1 MSGHRKKAMLA
12 LAAASLAA
20 TLAPNAVAAAEP
32 SWNGQYLVTLSANAK
47 TGTSMAANRP
57 EYPHKANYT
66 FSSRCASDV
75 CIATV
80 VDAPPPKNEFIPR
93 PIEYTWN
100 GTQWVREI
108 SWQWDCLLPDGTIE
122 YAPAKSITA
131 YTPGQYGILT
141 GVFHTDIASGT
152 CKGNVSV
159 GQTDRW
165 LTLPALP
172 SMGGTSRKRMDD
184 QHSPECGD
192 NGVAGKDCH
201 PTDAGGRPGPE
212 KRSRRDKQQLP
223 EQRRERYPDHNSDR
237 GRCAQRARQRHG
249 YCGEVHERGRVDRR

>member
-93 PIEYTWN
+93 PIEYM
-100 GTQWVREI
+100 GTGDQ
-108 SWQWDCLLPDGTIE
+108 LAMG
-122 YAPAKSITA
+122 
-131 YTPGQYGILT
+131 
-141 GVFHTDIASGT
+141 
-152 CKGNVSV
+152 
-159 GQTDRW
+159 
-165 LTLPALP
+165 LPATRRHNRICP
-172 SMGGTSRKRMDD
+172 SQIDHGL
-184 QHSPECGD
+184 H
-192 NGVAGKDCH
+192 A
-201 PTDAGGRPGPE
+201 
-212 KRSRRDKQQLP
+212 RSVRNPHRRLSY
-223 EQRRERYPDHNSDR
+223 RY
-237 GRCAQRARQRHG
+237 RQRH
-249 YCGEVHERGRVDRR
+249 V

>member
-93 PIEYTWN
+93 PIEYYLEWDSM
-100 GTQWVREI
+100 GTGDQ
-108 SWQWDCLLPDGTIE
+108 LAMG
-122 YAPAKSITA
+122 
-131 YTPGQYGILT
+131 
-141 GVFHTDIASGT
+141 
-152 CKGNVSV
+152 
-159 GQTDRW
+159 
-165 LTLPALP
+165 LPATRRHNRICP
-172 SMGGTSRKRMDD
+172 SQIDHGL
-184 QHSPECGD
+184 H
-192 NGVAGKDCH
+192 A
-201 PTDAGGRPGPE
+201 
-212 KRSRRDKQQLP
+212 RSVRNPHRRLSY
-223 EQRRERYPDHNSDR
+223 RY
-237 GRCAQRARQRHG
+237 RQRH
-249 YCGEVHERGRVDRR
+249 V

>member
-100 GTQWVREI
+100 GTQWVEPPR
-108 SWQWDCLLPDGTIE
+108 
-122 YAPAKSITA
+122 
-131 YTPGQYGILT
+131 
-141 GVFHTDIASGT
+141 
-152 CKGNVSV
+152 
-159 GQTDRW
+159 
-165 LTLPALP
+165 
-172 SMGGTSRKRMDD
+172 
-184 QHSPECGD
+184 
-192 NGVAGKDCH
+192 
-201 PTDAGGRPGPE
+201 
-212 KRSRRDKQQLP
+212 
-223 EQRRERYPDHNSDR
+223 
-237 GRCAQRARQRHG
+237 
-249 YCGEVHERGRVDRR
+249 

>member
-108 SWQWDCLLPDGTIE
+108 SWQWDCLLRRHNRICPSQIDHGLH
-122 YAPAKSITA
+122 AR
-131 YTPGQYGILT
+131 
-141 GVFHTDIASGT
+141 
-152 CKGNVSV
+152 SV
-159 GQTDRW
+159 RN
-165 LTLPALP
+165 P
-172 SMGGTSRKRMDD
+172 
-184 QHSPECGD
+184 H
-192 NGVAGKDCH
+192 
-201 PTDAGGRPGPE
+201 
-212 KRSRRDKQQLP
+212 RRLSY
-223 EQRRERYPDHNSDR
+223 RY
-237 GRCAQRARQRHG
+237 RQRH
-249 YCGEVHERGRVDRR
+249 V

>member
-108 SWQWDCLLPDGTIE
+108 SWQWDCLLPDGTSNMPQPNRSRPTRPVSTE
-122 YAPAKSITA
+122 SSPASFIPISPAARVKAMSTCQCRPNRSLADVASPAEHGRHIT
-131 YTPGQYGILT
+131 
-141 GVFHTDIASGT
+141 
-152 CKGNVSV
+152 
-159 GQTDRW
+159 QT
-165 LTLPALP
+165 
-172 SMGGTSRKRMDD
+172 
-184 QHSPECGD
+184 H
-192 NGVAGKDCH
+192 
-201 PTDAGGRPGPE
+201 GRPAQP
-212 KRSRRDKQQLP
+212 RMRR
-223 EQRRERYPDHNSDR
+223 
-237 GRCAQRARQRHG
+237 
-249 YCGEVHERGRVDRR
+249 

>member
-80 VDAPPPKNEFIPR
+80 VDAPPPKNEFIRGQSNTPGMGLNGYGR
-93 PIEYTWN
+93 SAGN
-100 GTQWVREI
+100 GTACYPTAQSNMPQPNRSRPTRPVSTESSPASFIPI
-108 SWQWDCLLPDGTIE
+108 S
-122 YAPAKSITA
+122 PAARVKAMSTCQCRPNRSLADVASPAEHGRHIT
-131 YTPGQYGILT
+131 
-141 GVFHTDIASGT
+141 
-152 CKGNVSV
+152 
-159 GQTDRW
+159 QT
-165 LTLPALP
+165 
-172 SMGGTSRKRMDD
+172 
-184 QHSPECGD
+184 H
-192 NGVAGKDCH
+192 
-201 PTDAGGRPGPE
+201 GRPAQP
-212 KRSRRDKQQLP
+212 RMRR
-223 EQRRERYPDHNSDR
+223 
-237 GRCAQRARQRHG
+237 
-249 YCGEVHERGRVDRR
+249 

>member
-32 SWNGQYLVTLSANAK
+32 SWNGRYLVTLSANAK

-66 FSSRCASDV
+66 FSSLRVRCLHCHRGRRS
-75 CIATV
+75 AT
-80 VDAPPPKNEFIPR
+80 KNEFIPR

-152 CKGNVSV
+152 CKGNVDMPVSAKPIV
-159 GQTDRW
+159 G
-165 LTLPALP
+165 
-172 SMGGTSRKRMDD
+172 
-184 QHSPECGD
+184 
-192 NGVAGKDCH
+192 
-201 PTDAGGRPGPE
+201 
-212 KRSRRDKQQLP
+212 
-223 EQRRERYPDHNSDR
+223 
-237 GRCAQRARQRHG
+237 
-249 YCGEVHERGRVDRR
+249 

>member
-20 TLAPNAVAAAEP
+20 MLAPNAVAAAEP

-131 YTPGQYGILT
+131 YKPGQYGILT

-152 CKGNVSV
+152 CKGNVDMPVSAKPIV
-159 GQTDRW
+159 G
-165 LTLPALP
+165 
-172 SMGGTSRKRMDD
+172 
-184 QHSPECGD
+184 
-192 NGVAGKDCH
+192 
-201 PTDAGGRPGPE
+201 
-212 KRSRRDKQQLP
+212 
-223 EQRRERYPDHNSDR
+223 
-237 GRCAQRARQRHG
+237 
-249 YCGEVHERGRVDRR
+249 

>member
-20 TLAPNAVAAAEP
+20 TLAP
-32 SWNGQYLVTLSANAK
+32 GC
-47 TGTSMAANRP
+47 
-57 EYPHKANYT
+57 
-66 FSSRCASDV
+66 SRGRR
-75 CIATV
+75 TV
-80 VDAPPPKNEFIPR
+80 VERAVPRDVVCQRENRHQHGGQPARVSTQSELHVQLALRVRCLHCHRGRRSATKKRVHPR

-152 CKGNVSV
+152 CKGNVDMPVSAKPIV
-159 GQTDRW
+159 G
-165 LTLPALP
+165 
-172 SMGGTSRKRMDD
+172 
-184 QHSPECGD
+184 
-192 NGVAGKDCH
+192 
-201 PTDAGGRPGPE
+201 
-212 KRSRRDKQQLP
+212 
-223 EQRRERYPDHNSDR
+223 
-237 GRCAQRARQRHG
+237 
-249 YCGEVHERGRVDRR
+249 

>member
-141 GVFHTDIASGT
+141 GVFHTDIARDR
-152 CKGNVSV
+152 KSV
-159 GQTDRW
+159 
-165 LTLPALP
+165 
-172 SMGGTSRKRMDD
+172 
-184 QHSPECGD
+184 
-192 NGVAGKDCH
+192 V
-201 PTDAGGRPGPE
+201 
-212 KRSRRDKQQLP
+212 
-223 EQRRERYPDHNSDR
+223 
-237 GRCAQRARQRHG
+237 
-249 YCGEVHERGRVDRR
+249 

>member
-122 YAPAKSITA
+122 YAPANRSRPTRPVSTESSPASFIPISPAARVKAMSTCQCRPNRSLADVASPAEHGRHIT
-131 YTPGQYGILT
+131 
-141 GVFHTDIASGT
+141 
-152 CKGNVSV
+152 
-159 GQTDRW
+159 QT
-165 LTLPALP
+165 
-172 SMGGTSRKRMDD
+172 
-184 QHSPECGD
+184 H
-192 NGVAGKDCH
+192 
-201 PTDAGGRPGPE
+201 GRPAQP
-212 KRSRRDKQQLP
+212 RMRR
-223 EQRRERYPDHNSDR
+223 
-237 GRCAQRARQRHG
+237 
-249 YCGEVHERGRVDRR
+249 

>member
-80 VDAPPPKNEFIPR
+80 VDAPPPKTSSSRGQSNTPGMGLNGYGRSAGNGTACYPTAQSNMPQPNRSRPTRPVSTESSPASFIPISPAARVKAMSTCQCR
-93 PIEYTWN
+93 PNRSLAYVASPAEHGRHI
-100 GTQWVREI
+100 TQ
-108 SWQWDCLLPDGTIE
+108 T
-122 YAPAKSITA
+122 
-131 YTPGQYGILT
+131 
-141 GVFHTDIASGT
+141 H
-152 CKGNVSV
+152 
-159 GQTDRW
+159 
-165 LTLPALP
+165 
-172 SMGGTSRKRMDD
+172 
-184 QHSPECGD
+184 
-192 NGVAGKDCH
+192 
-201 PTDAGGRPGPE
+201 GRPAQP
-212 KRSRRDKQQLP
+212 RMRR
-223 EQRRERYPDHNSDR
+223 
-237 GRCAQRARQRHG
+237 
-249 YCGEVHERGRVDRR
+249 

>member
-80 VDAPPPKNEFIPR
+80 VDAPPPKNEF
-93 PIEYTWN
+93 
-100 GTQWVREI
+100 

-152 CKGNVSV
+152 CKGNVDMPVSAKPIV
-159 GQTDRW
+159 G
-165 LTLPALP
+165 
-172 SMGGTSRKRMDD
+172 
-184 QHSPECGD
+184 
-192 NGVAGKDCH
+192 
-201 PTDAGGRPGPE
+201 
-212 KRSRRDKQQLP
+212 
-223 EQRRERYPDHNSDR
+223 
-237 GRCAQRARQRHG
+237 
-249 YCGEVHERGRVDRR
+249 

>member
-80 VDAPPPKNEFIPR
+80 VDAPPPKKRVHPAANRIHLEWDSMGTGDQLAMGLPATTAQSNMPQPNRSRPTRPVSTESSPASFIPISPAARVKAMSTCQCR
-93 PIEYTWN
+93 PNRSLADVASPAEHGRHI
-100 GTQWVREI
+100 TQ
-108 SWQWDCLLPDGTIE
+108 T
-122 YAPAKSITA
+122 
-131 YTPGQYGILT
+131 
-141 GVFHTDIASGT
+141 H
-152 CKGNVSV
+152 
-159 GQTDRW
+159 
-165 LTLPALP
+165 
-172 SMGGTSRKRMDD
+172 
-184 QHSPECGD
+184 
-192 NGVAGKDCH
+192 
-201 PTDAGGRPGPE
+201 GRPAQP
-212 KRSRRDKQQLP
+212 RMRR
-223 EQRRERYPDHNSDR
+223 
-237 GRCAQRARQRHG
+237 
-249 YCGEVHERGRVDRR
+249 

>member
-100 GTQWVREI
+100 GLNGYGRSAGNGTACYPTAQSNMPQPNRSRPTRPVSTESSPASFIPISPAARVKAMSTCQCRPNRSLADVASPAEHGRHITQ
-108 SWQWDCLLPDGTIE
+108 T
-122 YAPAKSITA
+122 
-131 YTPGQYGILT
+131 
-141 GVFHTDIASGT
+141 H
-152 CKGNVSV
+152 
-159 GQTDRW
+159 
-165 LTLPALP
+165 
-172 SMGGTSRKRMDD
+172 
-184 QHSPECGD
+184 
-192 NGVAGKDCH
+192 
-201 PTDAGGRPGPE
+201 GRPAQP
-212 KRSRRDKQQLP
+212 RMRR
-223 EQRRERYPDHNSDR
+223 
-237 GRCAQRARQRHG
+237 
-249 YCGEVHERGRVDRR
+249 

>member
-32 SWNGQYLVTLSANAK
+32 SWNGQYRDVVCQRENRHQHGGQPARVSTQSELHVQLALRVRCLHCHRGRRSA
-47 TGTSMAANRP
+47 T
-57 EYPHKANYT
+57 
-66 FSSRCASDV
+66 
-75 CIATV
+75 
-80 VDAPPPKNEFIPR
+80 KNEFIPR

-152 CKGNVSV
+152 CKGNVDMPVSAKPIV
-159 GQTDRW
+159 G
-165 LTLPALP
+165 
-172 SMGGTSRKRMDD
+172 
-184 QHSPECGD
+184 
-192 NGVAGKDCH
+192 
-201 PTDAGGRPGPE
+201 
-212 KRSRRDKQQLP
+212 
-223 EQRRERYPDHNSDR
+223 
-237 GRCAQRARQRHG
+237 
-249 YCGEVHERGRVDRR
+249 